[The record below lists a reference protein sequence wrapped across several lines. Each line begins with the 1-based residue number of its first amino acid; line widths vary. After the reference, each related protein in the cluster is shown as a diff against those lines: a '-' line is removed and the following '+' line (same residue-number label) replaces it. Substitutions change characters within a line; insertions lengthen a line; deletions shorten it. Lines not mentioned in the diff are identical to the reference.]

1 MNFSLFK
8 LRDISIRTKIIL
20 GQFFLIVLVTI
31 FIYSYYPKQQKELAL
46 QAVEGKIE
54 SISNM
59 FSIGVGIGMGEMDLV
74 AVSEALEWAHSD
86 SSVIYISILN
96 TDSLEIASFNPNNVS
111 LPKELADSEKSL
123 EVDGIIFRESKI
135 IYQGI
140 IFGNLFVGYSLN
152 RIDEEIADLKKTTLY
167 FCLSLLTVGGVLSVI
182 IGNMITSNIRNLDN
196 AVRAISSG
204 LKNTRVKI
212 NTNDEMGKLGA
223 AFNQMLD
230 NLEKSRNELLS
241 YSEQLKK
248 QNKELNQFSYVVSHD
263 LKAPLRAIF
272 KLSEWIE
279 EDLGDNIPEDS
290 KKNLETLRGRVFRLE
305 SLINGLLEYSKIG
318 RTDVLLENVDTKKMV
333 HDIVDLLNPPQH
345 IKVNVQENM
354 PMVYTKRILLQQVFS
369 NLIGNAVKYHDKKE
383 EGIITVKAKEIGKFY
398 TFVVEDNGPGIE
410 KEYHEKIF
418 AIFQTLETRDR
429 VEGTGIGLSIVKKI
443 IEEVGGAIKV
453 ESEPGKGS
461 KFIFTWP
468 KEIILAHKL
477 KIA

>member
-8 LRDISIRTKIIL
+8 LRDVSIRTKIIL
-20 GQFFLIVLVTI
+20 GQFFLIVLVSV

-96 TDSLEIASFNPNNVS
+96 TDSLEIASFNPDNVQV
-111 LPKELADSEKSL
+111 PKELTLSEGLL
-123 EVDGIIFRESKI
+123 EVNGIIFKESKI
-135 IYQGI
+135 LYQGI
-140 IFGNLFVGYSLN
+140 IFGNLFIGYSLN
-152 RIDEEIADLKKTTLY
+152 RIDQEIAKLKKTTLY
-167 FCLSLLTVGGVLSVI
+167 FCLALLTVGGVLSVI

-196 AVRAISSG
+196 AVKAISSG
-204 LKNTRVKI
+204 LKNTRVKVKS
-212 NTNDEMGKLGA
+212 NDEMGKLGA
-223 AFNQMLD
+223 AFNNMLD
-230 NLEKSRNELLS
+230 NLERSRDELLA

-279 EDLGDNIPEDS
+279 EDLGDSIPEDS
-290 KKNLETLRGRVFRLE
+290 RKNLETLRGRVFRLE

-318 RTDVLLENVDTKKMV
+318 RTDISPENVDTNKLIN
-333 HDIVDLLNPPQH
+333 DIIELLNPPEYIQ
-345 IKVNVQENM
+345 INIQEKM
-354 PMVYTKRILLQQVFS
+354 PVVHTKRILLQQVFS
-369 NLIGNAVKYHDKKE
+369 NLINNAIKYHDKKE
-383 EGIITVKAKEIGKFY
+383 RGVINIKAKEIGRFY

-410 KEYHEKIF
+410 KQYHEKIF

-453 ESEPGKGS
+453 ESEPGTGS

-468 KEIILAHKL
+468 KEIVPASKL